1 MLFMKKNDSVG
12 DGIST
17 VVGDWTFSGETS
29 ENFEKHVSRS
39 VPLYHEGHDL
49 ICKISDFF
57 LSRNSLCY
65 EFGCS
70 TGSLLR
76 QLSEHNKNKDNIK
89 FIGIDIE
96 KDMINV
102 ATSQNDIDNVTFE
115 CSDVLD
121 CDLDKA
127 DLIVSYYTAQ
137 FIKAKERQNY
147 FDKIYS
153 SLNWGGAL
161 LLFEKVRAPDARFQ
175 DIYTSLYNDF
185 KIDMGYKPSQ
195 IHNKSK
201 SLTGILDP
209 FSEGANIDLMKR
221 SGFVDIT
228 TIMKYVCFTGFIA
241 IK

>member
-1 MLFMKKNDSVG
+1 MKDDSVG

-17 VVGDWTFSGETS
+17 IVGDWTFSGETS
-29 ENFEKHVSRS
+29 VNFDEHVSRS
-39 VPLYHEGHDL
+39 VPLYYEGHDL

-76 QLSEHNKNKDNIK
+76 KLSEHNKNKDNIK
-89 FIGIDIE
+89 FVGIDIE
-96 KDMINV
+96 KDMIKE
-102 ATSQNDIDNVTFE
+102 ATSHHTIDNVTFE
-115 CSDVLD
+115 CSDILD
-121 CDLDKA
+121 YDLEKS
-127 DLIVSYYTAQ
+127 DLIISYYTAQ
-137 FIKAKERQNY
+137 FVKARDRQRY

-175 DIYTSLYNDF
+175 DVYTGLYNDF
-185 KIDMGYKPSQ
+185 KIDNGYSTSQ
-195 IHNKSK
+195 IYNKSK
-201 SLTGILDP
+201 SLTGVLDP
-209 FSEGANIDLMKR
+209 FSEDGNIDLLER

-228 TIMKYVCFTGFIA
+228 TIMKYICFTGFVA